1 MTYDFK
7 YLRPYPPKYPPYP
20 PYSDIKD
27 YIEHY
32 FFNFFKN
39 NLESFKNI
47 ERQYLPVFWTTLYND
62 NIRINV
68 QEYLDALP
76 RDKKYFTI
84 NQHDDGIKYRLPED
98 TIVFSASEN
107 GSGKIVPIPLL
118 TSPIPDDG
126 QIFEKDILCSFVG
139 TNTHPIRS
147 LLYEELNKENDF
159 YFSEA
164 RNWSPIVSNDKFEE
178 FKNITKRSKFALC
191 PRGNI
196 IQSFRIYE
204 VLQLGCVPVIVT
216 DVFSFPFKEFLDWRE
231 FSIIVPPSKIE
242 NIKDILRSFTVDEY
256 NNMLE
261 KGKEIYNQHFTL
273 EKACL
278 NIKSILCD

>member
-1 MTYDFK
+1 MIYDFK

-20 PYSDIKD
+20 PYSDVSD

-39 NLESFKNI
+39 NLKNFKNI
-47 ERQYLPVFWTTLYND
+47 ERQYLPIFWTTLYND

-98 TIVFSASEN
+98 TVVFSASEN

-118 TSPIPDDG
+118 TSLIPDDG
-126 QIFEKDILCSFVG
+126 QILEKDIMCSFVG

-147 LLYEELNKENDF
+147 LLYKELSKENDF
-159 YFSEA
+159 YFSES
-164 RNWSPIVSNDKFEE
+164 RNWSPVVSNDKFEE
-178 FKNITKRSKFALC
+178 FKTITKRSKFALC

-204 VLQLGCVPVIVT
+204 VLQLCCIPVIVT

-231 FSIIVPPSKIE
+231 FSIIVPPSQIT
-242 NIKDILRSFTVDEY
+242 NIKDILRSFTMDEY
-256 NNMLE
+256 NNMLG
-261 KGKEIYNQHFTL
+261 KGKEIYSQYFTL
-273 EKACL
+273 EKTCL
-278 NIKSILCD
+278 NIINLLKQ